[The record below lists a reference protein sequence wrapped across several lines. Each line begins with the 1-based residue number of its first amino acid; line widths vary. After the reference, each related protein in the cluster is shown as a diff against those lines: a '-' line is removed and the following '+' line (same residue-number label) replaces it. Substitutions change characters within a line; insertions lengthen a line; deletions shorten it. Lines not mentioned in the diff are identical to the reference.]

1 MVDGTFWGVVGDDLY
16 FWVVVGGGGCFWDSG
31 GWW

>member
-1 MVDGTFWGVVGDDLY
+1 MVDGTFWVVVGDDLY